1 MRVFVA
7 IEISNDDVISSIID
21 FQSKVK
27 INAKPVISKNL
38 HFTLQFL
45 GEISEDE
52 VENIRQALRLIKFS
66 PFKIKFKGIGAF
78 PNIKSPRVIWIGTDQ
93 DGANFLKNLAGKVE
107 NLLSPLGFTSDKPFK
122 SHLTVFRI
130 KNKAGEI
137 SKELKKFEFADFG
150 SQEISN
156 IKLKQSILTPK
167 GPLYSDIEVITAQ

>member
-1 MRVFVA
+1 M
-7 IEISNDDVISSIID
+7 
-21 FQSKVK
+21 
-27 INAKPVISKNL
+27 
-38 HFTLQFL
+38 
-45 GEISEDE
+45 
-52 VENIRQALRLIKFS
+52 
-66 PFKIKFKGIGAF
+66 
-78 PNIKSPRVIWIGTDQ
+78 
-93 DGANFLKNLAGKVE
+93 AGKVE